1 MLAALCLTGAARA
14 ELVVQAPRHIGT
26 AEFHAE
32 DFGAKGD
39 GVSVDTQ
46 ALQKAIDAAAA
57 RHGVLVLKSG
67 VYLTGSLFLKSGMA
81 LRLDKDARLLGLQ
94 TLDGYPR
101 MPTRIAGIEM
111 IWPAALLNVYGQT
124 DVKIYGEGTIDG
136 DGKAFWDSYRT
147 LRKAYEPK
155 GLRWAAD
162 YDAERPRL
170 LQIFNSSRVEL
181 GHGLLLT
188 RSGFWTVQIVYSRD
202 VKVSG
207 VTIRNNVDG
216 RGPSTDGID
225 IDSSRTVL
233 VEGADIDVN
242 DDALC
247 LKAGRD
253 ADGLRVNRP
262 TEHVL
267 IRNSIV
273 RAGAAG
279 ITIGSE
285 TSGGIRDVEAY
296 GLTVV
301 GPAANGILIKS
312 AQNRGGTVSNIHIHD
327 VDARGV
333 RAVIHVDLNWN
344 PAYSNA
350 AIPAGSGPVPSYW
363 KVITTAVPH
372 ERGLPHI
379 RNIRINDLKARA
391 AKTAVDLEG
400 YPDAPLENFKL
411 ERIDIEAETA
421 GVIRH
426 ARGVHFSD
434 FVLATQ
440 DHGAVFQED
449 TAGVTGLP

>member
-1 MLAALCLTGAARA
+1 
-14 ELVVQAPRHIGT
+14 
-26 AEFHAE
+26 
-32 DFGAKGD
+32 
-39 GVSVDTQ
+39 
-46 ALQKAIDAAAA
+46 
-57 RHGVLVLKSG
+57 
-67 VYLTGSLFLKSGMA
+67 
-81 LRLDKDARLLGLQ
+81 
-94 TLDGYPR
+94 
-101 MPTRIAGIEM
+101 
-111 IWPAALLNVYGQT
+111 
-124 DVKIYGEGTIDG
+124 
-136 DGKAFWDSYRT
+136 
-147 LRKAYEPK
+147 
-155 GLRWAAD
+155 
-162 YDAERPRL
+162 
-170 LQIFNSSRVEL
+170 
-181 GHGLLLT
+181 
-188 RSGFWTVQIVYSRD
+188 VQIVYSRD

-233 VEGADIDVN
+233 VEAADIDVN

-262 TEHVL
+262 TQDVL

-285 TSGGIRDVEAY
+285 TSGGIHDVEVH

-312 AQNRGGTVSNIHIHD
+312 AQNRGGTVSNVHIHD
-327 VDARGV
+327 VDARDVGT
-333 RAVIHVDLNWN
+333 VIHVDLNWN
-344 PAYSNA
+344 PAYSNT
-350 AIPAGSGPVPSYW
+350 AIPAGSGDVPSYW
-363 KVITTAVPH
+363 KVLTTVVPH
-372 ERGLPHI
+372 ARGLPHI
-379 RNIRINDLKARA
+379 RDIRINDIKARD
-391 AKTAVDLEG
+391 AKTALAMEG

-426 ARGVHFSD
+426 ARSMHLSD
-434 FVLATQ
+434 FMLTTR
-440 DHGAVFQED
+440 DHGAVVQED